1 MSFIAGIVSLTAEPL
16 TATQIEGTAEL
27 VPADSG
33 RISTYRDAFA
43 ALYQVDFGGFGEPAY
58 WADEHGVTAIAGH
71 PLLPGD
77 RMEASGDGNRGAR
90 TIHESQDSSIPA
102 LLATTTGTWAA
113 LRYRSADRRL
123 LLCSDRLGIRPLYW
137 WTDGRTAVFAST
149 LLYMER
155 HPLVPLACDL
165 QGVLEGATLSYIL
178 ADRTPYLDVKRI
190 LGAEIIR
197 LEPERVQRSHYF
209 NWSELPERSPD
220 DPSHEVETLEAF
232 TSAVERRNGSRTE
245 AVTLLSGGLDSRA
258 VNAVLHELGVS
269 INSFN
274 FSIPNTQDA
283 VFGRE
288 FARVINA
295 HHYESVPVPGF
306 GPGWVHASGRIWDH
320 AVSRVGTPLRQL
332 FPVWSGDFGS
342 AFASFG
348 GVSPAIAQG
357 MRSGDVDAAIAA
369 YLATHRSVAAADVVP
384 EARAWFATA
393 VPHAIA
399 EQIAL
404 HRTADPARQFLL
416 FYAAHSR
423 RRNMDRFYEDI
434 LDHRTEFWTP
444 FSDGA
449 FMETALAVPID
460 LGVGHRFYMRW
471 FNRLPP
477 YVRQV
482 PWQSYRG
489 SVPCPLPIP
498 EHVKSQWDPET
509 RAARAAWNR
518 QALPVR
524 WHILL
529 KQFPSELFR
538 RHRFLARAVLHRAG
552 LKNGRG
558 PLQMLGYVTKFWNRS
573 QDHPQPWSD
582 MGRQ

>member
-1 MSFIAGIVSLTAEPL
+1 MSFIAGIVSLAAEPL
-16 TATQIEGTAEL
+16 TTAQIEGTTEL

-43 ALYQVDFGGFGEPAY
+43 VLHQVDFGGFGEPAY
-58 WADEHGVTAIAGH
+58 WADEHGVTAVAGH

-77 RMEASGDGNRGAR
+77 RMEASRDGVRGAR
-90 TIHESQDSSIPA
+90 TIHDARDSSIPA

-113 LRYRSADRRL
+113 LQYRRADRRL

-137 WTDGRTAVFAST
+137 WTDGRIVVFAST
-149 LLYMER
+149 LSFMER

-220 DPSHEVETLEAF
+220 DPTHEVETLEAF

-245 AVTLLSGGLDSRA
+245 AVTLLSGGLDSRV

-274 FSIPNTQDA
+274 FSMPNTQDA
-283 VFGRE
+283 VFGRD
-288 FARVINA
+288 FARVIDAN
-295 HHYESVPVPGF
+295 HHESLPVPGI
-306 GPGWVHASGRIWDH
+306 GPGWVHKSGRIWDD
-320 AVSRVGTPLRQL
+320 AVSRTGTPLRQL

-342 AFASFG
+342 AFASWG
-348 GVSPAIAQG
+348 GVSPAIVSA
-357 MRSGDVDAAIAA
+357 MRSGRTDRAIAA
-369 YLATHRSVAAADVVP
+369 YLATHTAIAPADVVP
-384 EARAWFATA
+384 AARAWFATA
-393 VPHAIA
+393 VRDAIA
-399 EQIAL
+399 DQIAL
-404 HRTADPARQFLL
+404 HRTADPARQFML
-416 FYAAHSR
+416 FLVANSR
-423 RRNMDRFYEDI
+423 RRNMDRFHNEI

-449 FMETALAVPID
+449 FLEAALAVPTD
-460 LGVGHRFYMRW
+460 LGVGHHFYMRW
-471 FNRLPP
+471 FNRLAP

-509 RAARAAWNR
+509 RAVRAAWR
-518 QALPVR
+518 REASPFHWR
-524 WHILL
+524 TLL
-529 KQFPSELFR
+529 GQFPSELFR
-538 RHRFLARAVLHRAG
+538 RHRFLARAALHRAR
-552 LKNGRG
+552 LKNGRR
-558 PLQMLGYVTKFWNRS
+558 PLEALEYVTEFWNRS
-573 QDHPQPWSD
+573 QDHPRPWAD
-582 MGRQ
+582 RGRQ